1 MNRDLVPLLCCI
13 YCGGGLTLDAAAES
27 GGRVESGTLRCEACD
42 GQWPIVGFIPRFVS
56 PENYAGNFGLQWN
69 RFRRTQLDSNSGT
82 SISRR
87 RFFETTGWSDGDLRG
102 RRVLDVGCG
111 AGRFAEIALSTGARV
126 IAVDYSSAVEA
137 CRDNLLHNDSLDVV
151 QADVYHLPFPRA
163 SFDFVYC
170 LGVLQHTPD
179 PARAFRSLCDQL
191 APEGRISVDVYPRLP
206 LLFLWPKYW
215 LRPWT
220 RRMETARL
228 LALVERFVPW
238 LLPISDA
245 VAAVPVIGRK
255 LRYAVP
261 VMNHRLSLPE
271 LSREQVREWAVLD
284 TFDMLSPA
292 YDQPQTEATV
302 REWLARADLHETE
315 VLQRGFLIGRGR
327 RGSLQ
332 SPHA

>member
-1 MNRDLVPLLCCI
+1 MNPDLVSLLRCI
-13 YCGGGLTLDAAAES
+13 DCSAGLTLDVTTES
-27 GGRVESGTLRCEACD
+27 GGRVESGTLRCQSCD
-42 GQWPIVGFIPRFVS
+42 GHWPIVGFIPRFVS
-56 PENYAGNFGLQWN
+56 PENYAGNFGVQWK
-69 RFRRTQLDSNSGT
+69 RFRRTQLDSHSGT

-87 RFFETTGWSDGDLRG
+87 RFFETTGWSAEEMRG
-102 RRVLDVGCG
+102 MRVLDVGCG

-137 CRDNLLHNDSLDVV
+137 CRDNLFPNPALDIV
-151 QADVYHLPFPRA
+151 QADVYRLPFPRA
-163 SFDFVYC
+163 SFDFAYC

-179 PARAFRSLCDQL
+179 PERAFQSLCDQV
-191 APEGRISVDVYPRLP
+191 APAGRISVDVYPRLP
-206 LLFLWPKYW
+206 FLFLWPKYW

-220 RRMETARL
+220 RRMKTQRL

-292 YDQPQTEATV
+292 YDQPQTEPTL
-302 REWLARADLHETE
+302 RKWLANAGLRETE
-315 VLQRGFLIGRGR
+315 VLHRGFLIGRGR
-327 RGSLQ
+327 R
-332 SPHA
+332 